1 MDRIADMITHIVNA
15 GNAGRDSALVGY
27 SKLKAD
33 IAEVLKAEGY
43 IKGYEKKIKDGKPF
57 LALDLFVENRV
68 PKVKGVKR
76 MSKPSKRMY
85 KKSSELRPVRQG
97 YGMLVLTTPKGVMS
111 GKQAKREKL
120 GGEVLFSIW

>member
-15 GNAGRDSALVGY
+15 GNAGRDNAVVGY

-33 IAEVLKAEGY
+33 IAEVLKEEGF
-43 IKGYEKKIKDGKPF
+43 IKGYEKKTKDGKTF
-57 LALDLFVENRV
+57 LSLNLYIENRI

-85 KKSSELRPVRQG
+85 KKSSELRPVKQG
-97 YGMLVLTTPKGVMS
+97 YGALVLSTPKGVMS
-111 GKQAKREKL
+111 GKKARKEKL

>member
-15 GNAGRDSALVGY
+15 GNAGRDNAVVGY

-33 IAEVLKAEGY
+33 IAAVLKEEGF
-43 IKGYEKKIKDGKPF
+43 IKGYEKKTKGGKNF
-57 LALDLFVENRV
+57 LSLDLYVENRM
-68 PKVKGVKR
+68 PKIKGVKR
-76 MSKPSKRMY
+76 HSKPGKRLY
-85 KKSSELRPVRQG
+85 KKSTELRPVKQG

-111 GKQAKREKL
+111 GKRARKEKV